1 MVTFGTT
8 VDSIIMRRGTRDK
21 NSSIFVIM
29 KENRVFGTTGLQV
42 SPLGF
47 GGAPI
52 GYLATEQQQV
62 ARILNLLL
70 DAGVNVID
78 TAECYPGSES
88 LIGQAVGHRRKEF
101 VLVTK
106 CGHQAE

>member
-1 MVTFGTT
+1 M
-8 VDSIIMRRGTRDK
+8 
-21 NSSIFVIM
+21 
-29 KENRVFGTTGLQV
+29 QV

-52 GYLATEQQQV
+52 GYLATGQQQV

-78 TAECYPGSES
+78 TAECYPGSEP

-106 CGHQAE
+106 CGHQAD